1 MTAVL
6 ESAFRAS
13 NITAIVVNSAKDR
26 VTKNI
31 LAFSASIAPLHSN
44 YTAE

>member
-6 ESAFRAS
+6 ESAFGAS
-13 NITAIVVNSAKDR
+13 NVTATVVNSAKDR

-31 LAFSASIAPLHSN
+31 LTFSASIAPLHSK